1 MHGDRDRGNIL
12 NPAWDEKGL
21 INAVL
26 SDAKTGLLLMVAHM
40 NKESFELSIATK
52 EAHFW
57 SRSRKKLWRKGE
69 ESGHVMKIQEMRIDC
84 DQDTVW
90 LKVNPMGPA
99 CHTGAQSCFYRL
111 VEGDHLVPVSKDQL

>member
-1 MHGDRDRGNIL
+1 MQNDRDQGTIL

-21 INAVL
+21 MTAVL
-26 SDAKTGLLLMVAHM
+26 TDAKTGLLLMVAHM
-40 NKESFELSIATK
+40 NKEAFELSISTK

-90 LKVNPMGPA
+90 LKVIPAGPA

-111 VEGDHLVPVSKDQL
+111 VEDEHLVFIPKDKI